1 MLMPPVD
8 SWLDWSSIFK
18 DVEVLRPAIDAIC
31 EQEGIGYR
39 RIETPRSNTN
49 AVFILDRSLVLKI
62 YNPIWP
68 EFEMECRLIEVLN
81 RNGAVPAPSI
91 VASGKLLDRLSWNY
105 LIQEYCPR
113 LTLEAIR
120 PEITREDL
128 LGIASEVGAVVRALL
143 LTDVR
148 LFDDIDAGEPWEA
161 LVDRR
166 RREALPELTRAGVIT
181 PEVADALAETLDE
194 AIAGSSQTPHVLV
207 HGDLESDHVLL
218 ERSGGEWAVASIID
232 FGDAKVGLR
241 DYEWMPLWFG
251 LFDKDI
257 GAMQEFLKAY
267 DPVLLTDDELPR
279 RMVAWTL
286 LHDFGTNAVA
296 EQIEKT
302 DAPTPVGSIDV
313 LQELLWHGIATA
325 PRI

>member
-1 MLMPPVD
+1 M
-8 SWLDWSSIFK
+8 I
-18 DVEVLRPAIDAIC
+18 
-31 EQEGIGYR
+31 
-39 RIETPRSNTN
+39 TP
-49 AVFILDRSLVLKI
+49 
-62 YNPIWP
+62 
-68 EFEMECRLIEVLN
+68 
-81 RNGAVPAPSI
+81 G
-91 VASGKLLDRLSWNY
+91 VA
-105 LIQEYCPR
+105 
-113 LTLEAIR
+113 
-120 PEITREDL
+120 
-128 LGIASEVGAVVRALL
+128 
-143 LTDVR
+143 
-148 LFDDIDAGEPWEA
+148 EA
-161 LVDRR
+161 L
-166 RREALPELTRAGVIT
+166 
-181 PEVADALAETLDE
+181 ADTLDE
-194 AIAGSSQTPHVLV
+194 AIAGSSQTPHVIV

-313 LQELLWHGIATA
+313 LQELLWPGIATA